1 MPRDRR
7 RSLLAL
13 ALASLAV
20 ILAGVSFVFWAT
32 RLVPHGE
39 CLVAVSRISTVGSAP
54 PAGRELEELAHRAY
68 EEAIAD
74 GRCEPPWPRW
84 RGWVD

>member
-1 MPRDRR
+1 MTRDRR
-7 RSLLAL
+7 RALL

-20 ILAGVSFVFWAT
+20 ITAGVSFVFWAT
-32 RLVPHGE
+32 RPVPHGE
-39 CLVAVSRISTVGSAP
+39 CLLAYSRVSTIGSKQP
-54 PAGRELEELAHRAY
+54 SGRELEELAQRLY

-84 RGWVD
+84 RTWVD

>member
-7 RSLLAL
+7 RSLL

-32 RLVPHGE
+32 RPVPHGE
-39 CLVAVSRISTVGSAP
+39 CLVAYSRMSGVGSP
-54 PAGRELEELAHRAY
+54 PPTAEELEEIARRSY

-74 GRCEPPWPRW
+74 GRCEPLWPRW
-84 RGWVD
+84 RGWVG

>member
-1 MPRDRR
+1 MTRDRR
-7 RSLLAL
+7 RALL

-20 ILAGVSFVFWAT
+20 IVAGVSFVFWAT
-32 RLVPHGE
+32 RPVQHGE
-39 CLVAVSRISTVGSAP
+39 CLVAYSRVSTIGSKP
-54 PAGRELEELAHRAY
+54 PTGRELDELAQRLH
-68 EEAIAD
+68 EEAIAE